1 MVLFGTLQLVRNAS
15 WVLQALVAGV
25 LTLVLA
31 LLLPAVL
38 ARVTRLRSLSRSA
51 LDISRGDLASPVS
64 TDPSLGRDE
73 IDELTTAIG
82 NMQENLRE
90 LVGHIQHTAASV
102 ADSANEL
109 QRSAE
114 NVNAATTEVGTSIR
128 KIALGAGTQ
137 SDLVARAQKVIGEM
151 AGSIQRTALSAEDAA
166 LAAGET
172 SVAAE
177 QGSKAARLAG
187 EKVNKVFS
195 RVESASQEVFAFG
208 EKTQEISKIV
218 DVITQ
223 VAQQTN
229 LLALNATIEAARAGE
244 YGRGFAVV
252 ADEVRK
258 LAESAGKSAEQI
270 SKLARDISG
279 QSTAVV
285 SAMKQGIE
293 ELTEGREDLGTIVR
307 SMGSITDT
315 ARKGAEKV
323 HLISQSAREQLAGSE
338 EMVKAVGE
346 ISEVAEANAGSTEA
360 ASRRHRGPDRRGG
373 PPDLRGAGAEQP
385 QPRAAERG
393 APVPARVVSAPASS
407 AGKGAT
413 ASDRGP
419 VQHVVFR
426 VDTTRYALPL
436 AAVREV
442 VVQPEGLVRVP
453 RAPGPV
459 LGVVNLRGRVVTVV
473 DFPLLLELPQP
484 GPAAAEADP
493 PRPRPPRPGPQR
505 DRRRGHRDGGESVNT
520 ATRVTR
526 PGARGDPGQG
536 CGGDGAGR
544 GRARRRGDTPL
555 RPRLTS
561 TASPWAP

>member
-1 MVLFGTLQLVRNAS
+1 MALVPPPPRNGTVRRSVLDEFPAARTSRRPAPVRRLAASLEDRSHPVSLSLQSKILVSHFLLAMVLVGTLHLVRNAS
-15 WVLQALVAGV
+15 WPVQALVAGA

-64 TDPSLGRDE
+64 TEPSLGRDE

-102 ADSANEL
+102 AESANEL

-177 QGSKAARLAG
+177 QSSKAARLAG

-195 RVESASQEVFAFG
+195 RVESASHEVFAFG

-279 QSTAVV
+279 QSVAVV
-285 SAMKQGIE
+285 SAMKQSIE
-293 ELTEGREDLGTIVR
+293 ELTDGREDLGTIVR

-346 ISEVAEANAGSTEA
+346 ISEVAEANATSTEA
-360 ASRRHRGPDRRGG
+360 AGG
-373 PPDLRGAGAEQP
+373 IIEDQNSAVARMTS
-385 QPRAAERG
+385 AAQE
-393 APVPARVVSAPASS
+393 
-407 AGKGAT
+407 
-413 ASDRGP
+413 
-419 VQHVVFR
+419 
-426 VDTTRYALPL
+426 LNN
-436 AAVREV
+436 
-442 VVQPEGLVRVP
+442 
-453 RAPGPV
+453 
-459 LGVVNLRGRVVTVV
+459 LG
-473 DFPLLLELPQP
+473 LELQSVV
-484 GPAAAEADP
+484 
-493 PRPRPPRPGPQR
+493 
-505 DRRRGHRDGGESVNT
+505 RRF
-520 ATRVTR
+520 
-526 PGARGDPGQG
+526 
-536 CGGDGAGR
+536 
-544 GRARRRGDTPL
+544 
-555 RPRLTS
+555 RLGS
-561 TASPWAP
+561 

>member
-1 MVLFGTLQLVRNAS
+1 MALVPPPPTRNGTVRRSVLDEFPAARTTRRPTPVRKLAASLDERSQPVSLSLQSKILVSHFLLAMVLVGTLHFVRNAS
-15 WVLQALVAGV
+15 WAVQGLVASA

-38 ARVTRLRSLSRSA
+38 ARVTRLRSLGRSA
-51 LDISRGDLASPVS
+51 LDISRGDLASPV
-64 TDPSLGRDE
+64 TTEPSLGRDE

-114 NVNAATTEVGTSIR
+114 NVNAATTEVGTSIS

-177 QGSKAARLAG
+177 QSSKAARLAG

-195 RVESASQEVFAFG
+195 RVESASHEVFAFG

-218 DVITQ
+218 DAITQ

-279 QSTAVV
+279 QSVAVV
-285 SAMKQGIE
+285 SAMKQSIE
-293 ELTEGREDLGTIVR
+293 ELTDGREDLGTIVR

-338 EMVKAVGE
+338 ERVKAAGE
-346 ISEVAEANAGSTEA
+346 ISEVAEATATSTEA
-360 ASRRHRGPDRRGG
+360 AGG
-373 PPDLRGAGAEQP
+373 IIEDQ
-385 QPRAAERG
+385 
-393 APVPARVVSAPASS
+393 
-407 AGKGAT
+407 T
-413 ASDRGP
+413 
-419 VQHVVFR
+419 
-426 VDTTRYALPL
+426 
-436 AAVREV
+436 AAVARMTSAAQE
-442 VVQPEGLVRVP
+442 LN
-453 RAPGPV
+453 
-459 LGVVNLRGRVVTVV
+459 NLS
-473 DFPLLLELPQP
+473 LELQSVV
-484 GPAAAEADP
+484 
-493 PRPRPPRPGPQR
+493 
-505 DRRRGHRDGGESVNT
+505 RRF
-520 ATRVTR
+520 
-526 PGARGDPGQG
+526 
-536 CGGDGAGR
+536 
-544 GRARRRGDTPL
+544 
-555 RPRLTS
+555 RLGS
-561 TASPWAP
+561 

>member
-1 MVLFGTLQLVRNAS
+1 MALVPPPSRNGAVRRSVLDEFPSARSRMARTRIPASVEDRRQPVSLALQTKILLSHFLLAAVLVAALWLLRNAP
-15 WVLQALVAGV
+15 WGMQALVAAA

-31 LLLPAVL
+31 LVLPTLL
-38 ARVTRLRSLSRSA
+38 ARMTRLRSLSRSA
-51 LDISRGDLASPVS
+51 LDISRGDLASPVV
-64 TDPSLGRDE
+64 TEPSLGRDE

-82 NMQENLRE
+82 HMQENLRE
-90 LVGHIQHTAASV
+90 LVGHIHRTAASV
-102 ADSANEL
+102 ADSATEL

-114 NVNAATTEVGTSIR
+114 NVNAATTEVGQSIR
-128 KIALGAGTQ
+128 KISVGAGTQ
-137 SDLVARAQKVIGEM
+137 SDLVTRAQKVIGEM

-172 SVAAE
+172 SGAAE

-195 RVESASQEVFAFG
+195 RIESASHEVFAFG

-258 LAESAGKSAEQI
+258 LAESAGRSAEQI

-279 QSTAVV
+279 QSAAVV
-285 SAMKQGIE
+285 SAMRQGIE

-346 ISEVAEANAGSTEA
+346 ISEVAQANAGST
-360 ASRRHRGPDRRGG
+360 
-373 PPDLRGAGAEQP
+373 
-385 QPRAAERG
+385 
-393 APVPARVVSAPASS
+393 
-407 AGKGAT
+407 
-413 ASDRGP
+413 
-419 VQHVVFR
+419 
-426 VDTTRYALPL
+426 
-436 AAVREV
+436 AAVR
-442 VVQPEGLVRVP
+442 
-453 RAPGPV
+453 
-459 LGVVNLRGRVVTVV
+459 GVIEEQTGAVSRMTSAAQELNNLS
-473 DFPLLLELPQP
+473 LELQSVV
-484 GPAAAEADP
+484 
-493 PRPRPPRPGPQR
+493 
-505 DRRRGHRDGGESVNT
+505 RRF
-520 ATRVTR
+520 
-526 PGARGDPGQG
+526 
-536 CGGDGAGR
+536 
-544 GRARRRGDTPL
+544 
-555 RPRLTS
+555 RLGS
-561 TASPWAP
+561 

>member
-1 MVLFGTLQLVRNAS
+1 MALVPPPPTRNGTVRRSVLDEFPAARTSRRPTPVRKLAAALDERSQPVSLSLQSKILVSHFLLAMVLVGTLHFVRNAS
-15 WVLQALVAGV
+15 WAVQGLVGSA

-51 LDISRGDLASPVS
+51 LDISRGDLASPV
-64 TDPSLGRDE
+64 TTEPSLGRDE

-114 NVNAATTEVGTSIR
+114 NVNAATTEVGTSIS

-177 QGSKAARLAG
+177 QSSKAARLAG

-195 RVESASQEVFAFG
+195 RVESASHEVFAFG

-258 LAESAGKSAEQI
+258 LA
-270 SKLARDISG
+270 RDISG
-279 QSTAVV
+279 QSVAVV
-285 SAMKQGIE
+285 SAMKQSIE
-293 ELTEGREDLGTIVR
+293 ELTDGREDLGTIVR

-346 ISEVAEANAGSTEA
+346 ISEVAEANATSTEA
-360 ASRRHRGPDRRGG
+360 AGG
-373 PPDLRGAGAEQP
+373 IIEDQ
-385 QPRAAERG
+385 
-393 APVPARVVSAPASS
+393 
-407 AGKGAT
+407 T
-413 ASDRGP
+413 
-419 VQHVVFR
+419 
-426 VDTTRYALPL
+426 
-436 AAVREV
+436 AAVARMTSAAQE
-442 VVQPEGLVRVP
+442 LN
-453 RAPGPV
+453 
-459 LGVVNLRGRVVTVV
+459 NLS
-473 DFPLLLELPQP
+473 LELQSVV
-484 GPAAAEADP
+484 
-493 PRPRPPRPGPQR
+493 
-505 DRRRGHRDGGESVNT
+505 RRF
-520 ATRVTR
+520 
-526 PGARGDPGQG
+526 
-536 CGGDGAGR
+536 
-544 GRARRRGDTPL
+544 
-555 RPRLTS
+555 RLGS
-561 TASPWAP
+561 